1 MASVTGQLLVVL
13 RHADVIVDTC
23 RTRVY
28 THAHAHAQQC
38 STAVEYKHPHDKQA
52 YVACVFVVV
61 ASVMSGSKLVQ
72 KHLNQFCSNL
82 QKNLFSPIFS
92 NE

>member
-28 THAHAHAQQC
+28 TH
-38 STAVEYKHPHDKQA
+38 THPHALSTNILIMKQA
-52 YVACVFVVV
+52 YVACVVVV
-61 ASVMSGSKLVQ
+61 ATVVVWSQS
-72 KHLNQFCSNL
+72 
-82 QKNLFSPIFS
+82 
-92 NE
+92 

>member
-28 THAHAHAQQC
+28 TRTHPPAL
-38 STAVEYKHPHDKQA
+38 STNILIMKQT
-52 YVACVFVVV
+52 YVACVVVV
-61 ASVMSGSKLVQ
+61 ATVVV
-72 KHLNQFCSNL
+72 
-82 QKNLFSPIFS
+82 
-92 NE
+92 